1 MTRARDIADAARFIN
16 TLDGVAATLEG
27 VELNLLDG
35 VTATTAEL
43 NILDGVTATAVELN
57 YVDGVTSAVQTQ
69 LNTATTAIN
78 TKSPTASPTFTGT
91 VNASETLQIG
101 GVAITSTPAELNL
114 LDGVTATATELNYLV
129 GVTSDLQAQIT
140 AAAASGGGGGGDVA
154 DYATKTSF
162 TAPVFF
168 KKVDLIPNNT
178 TVAGTWELFGDAQL
192 WVSPL
197 TTITSNG
204 EYLAGTESKTNHVWY
219 KTLYIGDDADVTVS
233 DTMAGFG
240 DTSAAAAAADA
251 ATADVSR
258 SYGELAYLGQAF

>member
-78 TKSPTASPTFTGT
+78 TKSPTASPTFTGA

-162 TAPVFF
+162 T
-168 KKVDLIPNNT
+168 
-178 TVAGTWELFGDAQL
+178 
-192 WVSPL
+192 
-197 TTITSNG
+197 SNG

>member
-78 TKSPTASPTFTGT
+78 TKSPTASPTFTGA

-101 GVAITSTPAELNL
+101 GVAITSTPAELNI
-114 LDGVTATATELNYLV
+114 LDGVTATATELNYLD
-129 GVTSDLQAQIT
+129 GVTSDLQTQIT
-140 AAAASGGGGGGDVA
+140 AAAASGGGGSGDVA
-154 DYATKTSF
+154 AYKVTTTF

-168 KKVDLIPNNT
+168 KKIDIIPNNT
-178 TVAGTWELFGDAQL
+178 TVAGTWELFGTDTEL
-192 WVSPL
+192 WVSAL
-197 TTITSNG
+197 SNIETND
-204 EYLAGTESKTNHVWY
+204 EYMVGTKSLSNHIFYGTGFV
-219 KTLYIGDDADVTVS
+219 GDDSVITVTN
-233 DTMAGFG
+233 TMQGFG
-240 DTSAAAAAADA
+240 DASTAAAA
-251 ATADVSR
+251 
-258 SYGELAYLGQAF
+258 GESTSLGTIMFLGGM